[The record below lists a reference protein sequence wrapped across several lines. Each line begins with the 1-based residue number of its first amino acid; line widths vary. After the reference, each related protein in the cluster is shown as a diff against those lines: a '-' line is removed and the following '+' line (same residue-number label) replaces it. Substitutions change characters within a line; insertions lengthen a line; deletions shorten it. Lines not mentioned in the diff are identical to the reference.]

1 MNDEFMVA
9 VKSRRLL
16 LQNTKTLRRFIRIWL
31 WWSVHN
37 VDSKKK
43 IYQDRSGQA
52 FWREITGDPDFHVK
66 MIQAIVDAP
75 IHRSE
80 YFKNDGNRLVITMIY
95 GFSNFHCVLSPVFD
109 GHVLLKHRPATSFF
123 PRCSR
128 FLQGRSRL
136 STFTFGYISH
146 V

>member
-9 VKSRRLL
+9 VKSRGGFCCKI
-16 LQNTKTLRRFIRIWL
+16 QTLRSFIGTWL

-52 FWREITGDPDFHVK
+52 FWQEITGDPDFHVK

-75 IHRSE
+75 IHRS
-80 YFKNDGNRLVITMIY
+80 
-95 GFSNFHCVLSPVFD
+95 
-109 GHVLLKHRPATSFF
+109 
-123 PRCSR
+123 
-128 FLQGRSRL
+128 
-136 STFTFGYISH
+136 
-146 V
+146 